1 MAVQRLRD
9 SDWSEAKRASV
20 ATPDTRHRRSTEAH
34 SKAAAYLGYALAQGE
49 GVIVITGE
57 TSAEKSLLSAHL
69 LETADRD
76 RLDIVRIGS
85 AAPDGGSL
93 LQVIAERLHGN
104 VDGLPCDQL
113 KAIERTLRVA
123 SHGGRR
129 TLLIVDD
136 AHALSLTMLEQVRA
150 LSELQAGR
158 AALLQV
164 ALVGRPELRD
174 RLQDSPEL
182 ERLRQRII
190 AMQHLEPAQ
199 ARPAGESPA
208 RITLVSTREPP
219 APQPLATASRSRS
232 GNFAELERLLAG
244 LEKRLA
250 QTPSEPTTDP
260 ATERRIAELEQRVE
274 EQQEAL
280 RRVLMLLIRWVEA
293 RETRHSSG

>member
-136 AHALSLTMLEQVRA
+136 AHALSLTI
-150 LSELQAGR
+150 
-158 AALLQV
+158 
-164 ALVGRPELRD
+164 D
-174 RLQDSPEL
+174 RKS
-182 ERLRQRII
+182 
-190 AMQHLEPAQ
+190 
-199 ARPAGESPA
+199 
-208 RITLVSTREPP
+208 V
-219 APQPLATASRSRS
+219 
-232 GNFAELERLLAG
+232 
-244 LEKRLA
+244 
-250 QTPSEPTTDP
+250 
-260 ATERRIAELEQRVE
+260 V
-274 EQQEAL
+274 
-280 RRVLMLLIRWVEA
+280 
-293 RETRHSSG
+293 